1 MTLYSMPRDRK
12 TCRSRTSRPTTS
24 HRGSPADAR
33 CSFHTRSPREA
44 ASSRLSASSQ
54 YWISARPPAYFNEC
68 RNGLCSLSRRSA
80 LRTISGSTSSPAT
93 VTVTCHSLLGSINHT
108 TPSRP
113 PQLTGHHRP
122 VSSSLPEWTTGAR
135 CPVSRSL
142 STTEGNSH
150 KKSSSRARQQDQ
162 VVAVHDLALVGG
174 TQLARQVARGP
185 ADQPGQLGRVVV
197 DQAAR
202 HRHPVGSD
210 QVDRVPA
217 DEDP

>member
-24 HRGSPADAR
+24 HRGSPAEAR
-33 CSFHTRSPREA
+33 CSFHTRNPSEE

-113 PQLTGHHRP
+113 PQLTGHRRP
-122 VSSSLPEWTTGAR
+122 VSSSLPEWTTGADV
-135 CPVSRSL
+135 PSL
-142 STTEGNSH
+142 AVFINPRRQFAQ
-150 KKSSSRARQQDQ
+150 KSCSPARQQDQ
-162 VVAVHDLALVGG
+162 VVAVDDLALVGG
-174 TQLARQVARGP
+174 AELARQVPRGP

-197 DQAAR
+197 DQAAC
-202 HRHPVGSD
+202 
-210 QVDRVPA
+210 
-217 DEDP
+217 